1 MTAPLTPKRIA
12 LVGPLPPPSG
22 GMANQTR
29 QLAALLS
36 EAGLSV
42 TTIQVNAPYRPNWV
56 GNVRGLRAVF
66 RLLPFVLNLWRS
78 APQVDLFHVMA
89 NSGWSWHLFAAPAIW
104 IAKFHRKPVVI
115 NYRGGEAA
123 SFFQRSPKI
132 VRASLNQVAAIIVP
146 SAFLEKIFAVLG
158 FRTVVVPNI
167 VNLARFAPAEYP
179 PAHPPHLVVTR
190 NLEAIY
196 GIDTALRAFA
206 LVLQRFPESRMTIAG
221 SGPQLSALQ
230 SLAGELQLAASVEFC
245 GRLEIDDMAA
255 LYRSAHVMVNPS
267 LVDNTP
273 NSIIEALAS
282 GVPIVT
288 TDVGGI
294 PYLVENE
301 RTALL
306 VPAQQPEA
314 MAAAILR
321 VLNTPQ
327 LARALSEAGLAAV
340 KQYTWGEVK
349 EKLFAV
355 YAGACS
361 PPLYA

>member
-1 MTAPLTPKRIA
+1 MSPLTPKHVA

-42 TTIQVNAPYRPNWV
+42 TTIQVNAPYRPSWV
-56 GNVRGLRAVF
+56 ANVRGLRAMF
-66 RLLPFVLNLWRS
+66 RFLPFALNLWRT
-78 APQVDLFHVMA
+78 APKVDLFHVMA

-104 IAKFHRKPVVI
+104 IAKFHRKPVVV

-123 SFFQRSPKI
+123 NFFQRSPKL
-132 VRASLNQVAAIIVP
+132 VRASLNQVSAIVVP
-146 SAFLEKIFAVLG
+146 SPFLEKIFAALE
-158 FRTVVVPNI
+158 FKAIVVPNI
-167 VNLARFAPAEYP
+167 VNLARFSPAQSVP
-179 PAHPPHLVVTR
+179 LGPPHLVVTR

-196 GIDTALRAFA
+196 GIDTALRAFSR
-206 LVLQRFPESRMTIAG
+206 VLQSFPESRMTIAG

-230 SLAGELQLAASVEFC
+230 SLAGELQLASSVEFC
-245 GRLEIDDMAA
+245 GRLEINDMAA
-255 LYRSAHVMVNPS
+255 LYQSAHVMVNPS

-273 NSIIEALAS
+273 NSILEALAS

-301 RTALL
+301 KTALL
-306 VPAQQPEA
+306 IPPQQPEA

-327 LARALSEAGLAAV
+327 LARALSDAGLAAV
-340 KQYTWGEVK
+340 KQYTWAEVK

-355 YAGACS
+355 YAAACS
-361 PPLYA
+361 PPLHA